1 MFEFIIYKKNI
12 WILKIKLKNI
22 WISIKMSAKAI
33 LDVAKEVT
41 EARDSEIPQKL
52 LKIKGSYR
60 SLKPYRIGHIYINL
74 DFI

>member
-1 MFEFIIYKKNI
+1 
-12 WILKIKLKNI
+12 
-22 WISIKMSAKAI
+22 MSAKAI